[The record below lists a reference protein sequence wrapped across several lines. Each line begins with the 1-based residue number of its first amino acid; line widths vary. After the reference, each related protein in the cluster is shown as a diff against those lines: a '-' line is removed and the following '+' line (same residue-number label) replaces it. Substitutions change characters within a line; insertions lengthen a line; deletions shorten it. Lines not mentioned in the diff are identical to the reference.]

1 MARVEEADGLL
12 RDVVLLAV
20 GYGRTPHGRVL
31 HRFPALNLP
40 GGEAALIAATARA
53 RQELVVVSTLR
64 SGDLDAGRLRAT
76 PAGRLVEL
84 LAHAEAGGIHEGEST
99 TAQGGDPLMSYL
111 ASRLRQ
117 EGLTVQAQMGVGPHR
132 VELAVG
138 HPSVADRWLV
148 AVESDGPGYAA
159 LPGVRARDVL
169 RPRQLRRLGW
179 EPIRVWS
186 TDLYRD
192 PAPEVVRVVAAVTAT
207 LRARNAQVAAA
218 EALEPKAPEPAA
230 EPEPSVA
237 EPNSAE
243 ETEAAAESKPT
254 EAAKASEV
262 GEVGEAAKPGKRK
275 KLKRSS
281 AERSADDT
289 DTGWGERPRSGD
301 EHDRWLEEQRPPH
314 WE

>member
-1 MARVEEADGLL
+1 M
-12 RDVVLLAV
+12 
-20 GYGRTPHGRVL
+20 
-31 HRFPALNLP
+31 
-40 GGEAALIAATARA
+40 
-53 RQELVVVSTLR
+53 
-64 SGDLDAGRLRAT
+64 
-76 PAGRLVEL
+76 
-84 LAHAEAGGIHEGEST
+84 
-99 TAQGGDPLMSYL
+99 
-111 ASRLRQ
+111 
-117 EGLTVQAQMGVGPHR
+117 
-132 VELAVG
+132 
-138 HPSVADRWLV
+138 
-148 AVESDGPGYAA
+148 
-159 LPGVRARDVL
+159 
-169 RPRQLRRLGW
+169 
-179 EPIRVWS
+179 
-186 TDLYRD
+186 
-192 PAPEVVRVVAAVTAT
+192 VRVVAAVTAT

-237 EPNSAE
+237 EPNSAQ